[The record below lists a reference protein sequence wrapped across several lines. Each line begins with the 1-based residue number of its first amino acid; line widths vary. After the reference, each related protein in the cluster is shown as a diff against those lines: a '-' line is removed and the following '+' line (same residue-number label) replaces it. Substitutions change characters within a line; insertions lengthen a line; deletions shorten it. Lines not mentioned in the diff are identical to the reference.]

1 MKKIILVA
9 VFVMCHLVS
18 VFGQK
23 IIHDRIENDGRRL
36 IVTDEFV
43 CRNLTDKVVL
53 SCALSYSEFQ
63 EISSFNLVANISA
76 DHPLEIKEGS
86 RMLIKLFDDS
96 VIELTTF
103 SSSETHR
110 RKVYAG
116 YIITYIHT
124 MDAFF
129 EITKEQLHNI
139 ITKGVKK
146 IRIETFPDYYDNVFK
161 KDKLGKQL
169 DKRFQMLEQAI
180 SSPKEFD
187 DDF

>member
-1 MKKIILVA
+1 MKKIILVV

-23 IIHDRIENDGRRL
+23 IVYDKAKSNGERI
-36 IVTDEFV
+36 IMTDEFV
-43 CRNLTDKVVL
+43 CRNLTDQVVL
-53 SCALSYSEFQ
+53 SCALSY
-63 EISSFNLVANISA
+63 FNLQGMTSINLVTNISA

-103 SSSETHR
+103 NNVETQR
-110 RKVYAG
+110 QKVYAG

-124 MDAFF
+124 MNIFF
-129 EITKEQLHNI
+129 SITKEQLNNI

-146 IRIETFPDYYDNVFK
+146 IRIETYPDYYDNVFN
-161 KDKLGKQL
+161 KDKMGKQL
-169 DKRFQMLEQAI
+169 DKRLQILEQAI
-180 SSPKEFD
+180 SSPKKFD
-187 DDF
+187 DGF